1 MKKSTSC
8 VRESNFITIQ
18 GFMLSRLKLKGAEL
32 LTYAIIYGFSQSEGQ
47 YFRGSLKYLA
57 EWTNSTVRSVT
68 NYLNRLKDKGLI
80 YPVKNADGERIGY
93 RAVFANALSERNSH
107 TEKISIEQSSHME
120 QSSIEQSS
128 PMEYSS
134 IENNSPM
141 EQSSCMDRTNFHE
154 VWNKIPEGI
163 EKNSTDN
170 IDNNIIYYNNINNKH
185 THKSFDCFKKNIG
198 HLTPAVKNEI
208 CDYLDQG
215 IADDMICE
223 AIKDAAKAQKLSWN
237 YINAIIV
244 DKLKRN
250 ITTYDAYIDDKDSFR
265 QQRNAEK
272 VSDSYPSETDL
283 YEEYIPSDEDRAAY
297 FACKESQNCTPW

>member
-1 MKKSTSC
+1 MNKSTSC
-8 VRESNFITIQ
+8 VRENNFITIQ

-47 YFRGSLKYLA
+47 YFCGSLKYLA

-80 YPVKNADGERIGY
+80 FPVKNADGERIGY
-93 RAVFANALSERNSH
+93 RAAFGATLSES
-107 TEKISIEQSSHME
+107 TSDTEQSSHTE
-120 QSSIEQSS
+120 QSSIEK
-128 PMEYSS
+128 
-134 IENNSPM
+134 NSPM
-141 EQSSCMDRTNFHE
+141 EQNSCDDRINFHE
-154 VWNKIPEGI
+154 VWNKIPEGV

-170 IDNNIIYYNNINNKH
+170 IDNNIIYNNINN
-185 THKSFDCFKKNIG
+185 THMQKSFDFFKKNIG

-208 CDYLDQG
+208 CDYLSQG

-250 ITTYDAYIDDKDSFR
+250 IMTYDAYIDDRDSFR
-265 QQRNAEK
+265 RQRDEEK
-272 VSDSYPSETDL
+272 ASASHPTEADL
-283 YEEYIPSDEDRAAY
+283 YEEYIPSAEDRAAY
-297 FACKESQNCTPW
+297 LAYKEQELYNQ